1 LAAKPQQCDDDHN
14 FIAQTCAHDE
24 AARLQ
29 VKQLGQRKVR
39 AFGNW
44 VEKWKELIHG

>member
-1 LAAKPQQCDDDHN
+1 MAKSSSAMTITILSP
-14 FIAQTCAHDE
+14 TCAHDE

-29 VKQLGQRKVR
+29 VKQLSQRKAR

-44 VEKWKELIHG
+44 VEKWKGLIHG